1 MAPPPI
7 ATRALAAAEER
18 VEAPRAREP
27 EVAHEYHERFGQIEV
42 HRGEAG
48 ASGCSLPAQSRNAV
62 AIVGGAFVGIA
73 QHLVRFG
80 HELEFFFG
88 GLVAVIAIG
97 MALHRELAVG
107 LLDVCFARVPL
118 DAEDDV
124 EILLHLL
131 EQLPHES

>member
-1 MAPPPI
+1 MSASDKSKCIELNPAPRPS
-7 ATRALAAAEER
+7 LAANAGHAE
-18 VEAPRAREP
+18 
-27 EVAHEYHERFGQIEV
+27 
-42 HRGEAG
+42 
-48 ASGCSLPAQSRNAV
+48 
-62 AIVGGAFVGIA
+62 AIVRGAFVGIA

-80 HELEFFFG
+80 DELEFFLG
-88 GLVAVIAIG
+88 GFVAVIAIG

-107 LLDVCFARVPL
+107 FLDVCFARVPL